1 MTLLELLNYPSILD
15 LHKLDKVIEL
25 YKAVELS
32 NNSLGVVVYLYIPK
46 NIKLEDNVFTI
57 NKPNPYFLEYNI
69 LCFGNCYLDLGKL
82 NLCLD
87 FVPDIFYKNDY
98 INYTNI
104 YNPINKYLY
113 IDNKYIKI

>member
-25 YKAVELS
+25 YKVVELS
-32 NNSLGVVVYLYIPK
+32 DNSLGVVVYLYIPK
-46 NIKLEDNVFTI
+46 NIRLEDNVFTI

-69 LCFGNCYLDLGKL
+69 LCFGNCYFDLSKL
-82 NLCLD
+82 KLCLD
-87 FVPDIFYKNDY
+87 CVPDIFYKNDY
-98 INYTNI
+98 VNFTNR